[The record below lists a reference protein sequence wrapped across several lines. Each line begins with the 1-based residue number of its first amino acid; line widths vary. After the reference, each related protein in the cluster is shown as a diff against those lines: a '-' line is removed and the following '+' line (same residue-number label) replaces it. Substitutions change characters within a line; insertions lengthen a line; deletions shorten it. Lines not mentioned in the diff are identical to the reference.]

1 MATFPALQ
9 PTARTYIPGQSP
21 ATPIGSLD
29 GGELSVR
36 HINSSVGYTLRLGFT
51 GLTDTEHFSII
62 SHYMIHGRFQ
72 PFDLPPSIVAGAN
85 FEFPS
90 GYSWIYVSSPDTE
103 YAPGLINV
111 TVELELIPANPFLS
125 SPDSI
130 LQCPAGQQSGGQG
143 TFIQTFDIG
152 PGTGTFDFT
161 YSAFTI
167 ADKFTI
173 TGAAYYNSG
182 YVTGTNVVV
191 PITKINTGR
200 YVIVQVNAPDSG
212 TQWEYTVGCT
222 Y

>member
-9 PTARTYIPGQSP
+9 PTARTYIPGQAA

-29 GGELSVR
+29 GSELSVR
-36 HINSSVGYTLRLGFT
+36 HVNASTGYTLRLGFN
-51 GLTDTEHFSII
+51 GLSQTDHFSII
-62 SHYMIHGRFQ
+62 SHYMLHGRFQ
-72 PFDLPPSIVAGAN
+72 PFDLPPSVVAGAN

-90 GYSWIYVSSPDTE
+90 GYSWIYVKSPDTE
-103 YAPGLINV
+103 YSPGVV
-111 TVELELIPANPFLS
+111 TTSVELELVPNNPFLS

-130 LQCPAGQQSGGQG
+130 LLCPAGQQSGGQG
-143 TFIQTFDIG
+143 TYVQTYDIG

-167 ADKFTI
+167 PDKFTI

-182 YVTGTNVVV
+182 FVTGTNVTV
-191 PITKINTGR
+191 PITKTNTGR
-200 YVIVQVNAPDSG
+200 YVTVTVSAPDVS